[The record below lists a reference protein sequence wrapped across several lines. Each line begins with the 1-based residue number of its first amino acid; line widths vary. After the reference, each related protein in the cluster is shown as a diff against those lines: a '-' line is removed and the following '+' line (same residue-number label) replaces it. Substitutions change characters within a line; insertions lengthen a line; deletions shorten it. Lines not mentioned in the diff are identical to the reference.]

1 MPDPVAAIVV
11 LSSAFA
17 IYAGLKAAWHNVQLR
32 DGGERPLGIFAN
44 LIDRKGK

>member
-1 MPDPVAAIVV
+1 MPDLVVALVM

-17 IYAGLKAAWHNVQLR
+17 IYAGFKAAWHNMQLR